1 MVVRM
6 KKFNILEIHWKI
18 RLLSEGFTKNQYSW
32 GGRGGLPKKGGGFG
46 LFANLKGGLG
56 KKEGVVVLRRKGGV
70 ETPLHTMNTHRA
82 LIKGAIH
89 SFCVRTYMSY
99 PNIAKHLRIYLSCVL
114 KTLCSRRVVICN
126 TKICNA
132 KNVQEQLDA
141 YSEPSKDKQERRIKN
156 LSNI

>member
-1 MVVRM
+1 M
-6 KKFNILEIHWKI
+6 
-18 RLLSEGFTKNQYSW
+18 
-32 GGRGGLPKKGGGFG
+32 
-46 LFANLKGGLG
+46 
-56 KKEGVVVLRRKGGV
+56 
-70 ETPLHTMNTHRA
+70 HTMNTHRA

>member
-1 MVVRM
+1 M
-6 KKFNILEIHWKI
+6 L
-18 RLLSEGFTKNQYSW
+18 
-32 GGRGGLPKKGGGFG
+32 
-46 LFANLKGGLG
+46 
-56 KKEGVVVLRRKGGV
+56 
-70 ETPLHTMNTHRA
+70 
-82 LIKGAIH
+82 
-89 SFCVRTYMSY
+89 Y

-114 KTLCSRRVVICN
+114 KTLCSRQVVICN